1 MRHTLLTLLF
11 GLATAISGFT
21 QPDLILHGG
30 RIVTVDDA
38 FSIHPAMAVLDGR
51 VVAVGSNEA
60 LLATRGGDT
69 RAIDLR
75 GATVLPGLMDSH
87 VHPGAALTEFDHPI
101 PDMETIADVL
111 AYIRERARIVP
122 EGEWIVLQQVFITR
136 LREQRYPTLA
146 ELNAAAPRHPVLF
159 RTGPDC
165 ALNTL
170 GLREAKITRYSK
182 VPDGVAGKIE
192 FDAAGEPNG
201 ILRGYGNFTR
211 LSLDSGRSPTDTE
224 KRARTLDL
232 FRDYLATGLTTVC
245 DRGANA
251 GSVAMYERMK
261 AEGQLP
267 LRLMLSHTIP
277 TTGPMDGIRE
287 AVRQV
292 ATHPLRAPDDR
303 LRIIGTK
310 LWLDGGML
318 TGSAYMRD
326 PWGVSRMYGI
336 DDPAY
341 RGVLNVPPPRLRELV
356 EAVVESGMQ
365 FTAHAVGDGA
375 VHALLD
381 TYEAVDVEGSI
392 RRTRA
397 CFTHSNFMSED
408 SVKRA
413 ARLGAVQDIQ
423 PAWLYLDSR
432 TLERQFGDERMR
444 WFQPLKSIFDAG
456 GIVGGGSDHMQKIGS
471 LRSVNPYNPF
481 LAMWVAI
488 TRGAKWH
495 EGKIHPEEALTRAQA
510 IRFYT
515 RNNAYLLFLEDRLGS
530 LEPGKLADFI
540 VLDRDI
546 LACPLDEIKDIRVR
560 ETWVGGAHIQP

>member
-1 MRHTLLTLLF
+1 MRHTLLILLLGSAVAF
-11 GLATAISGFT
+11 SGHA
-21 QPDLILHGG
+21 QPDLILYGG

-38 FSIHPAMAVLDGR
+38 FSIHEAMSVREGR
-51 VVAVGSNEA
+51 IVAVGSSQS
-60 LLATRGGDT
+60 LLGTRGEATRVV
-69 RAIDLR
+69 DLR

-87 VHPGAALTEFDHPI
+87 VHPGAALTELDHPI

-111 AYIRERARIVP
+111 AYMRERARVVP
-122 EGEWIVLQQVFITR
+122 EGQWIVLQQVFITR

-146 ELNAAAPRHPVLF
+146 ELDAAAPRHPVLF

-165 ALNTL
+165 ALNSA
-170 GLREAKITRYSK
+170 GLREAKITRDSK

-211 LSLDSGRSPTDTE
+211 LSLDSGRAPSDAE

-251 GSVAMYERMK
+251 GSIAMYERMR

-267 LRLMLSHTIP
+267 LRLMLSYTIP
-277 TTGPMDGIRE
+277 TTGPMDGIRT
-287 AVRQV
+287 AVRQI
-292 ATHPLRAPDDR
+292 AAHPLRAPDDR

-356 EAVVESGMQ
+356 ETVVESGMQ

-375 VHALLD
+375 VHTLLD

-413 ARLGAVQDIQ
+413 ARLGAVHDIQ

-444 WFQPLKSIFDAG
+444 WFQPLKSIFEAG

-471 LRSVNPYNPF
+471 LRSINPYNPF

-488 TRGAKWH
+488 TRSARWH
-495 EGKIHPEEALTRAQA
+495 DGKIHPEEALSREQA

-546 LACPLDEIKDIRVR
+546 LTCPVDEIKDIRVR
-560 ETWVGGAHIQP
+560 ETWVGGERVQR